1 MVPTDSNLAGF
12 GEFLL
17 KHLSEGMALQAV
29 GAVAGHEGPIQVMLV
44 PKGLEAKS
52 VRPFLEEYRQRPD
65 RREGTAV
72 MQDLESFIA
81 LTNRFK
87 DDNTALFADASG
99 TSPSLLAVL
108 DYHERVNILPAP
120 GDTEGLAEFHPDA
133 LPRFGRHRVSYE
145 FPLSDEWT
153 AWTKSDGVKMTQT
166 EFASFLED
174 RGIDILPP
182 PTFEGQ
188 ISEADAHLQRLA
200 TLIKGRFAGP
210 ERLMDLSRNLA
221 VHENAKVIAA
231 TNLSSGEGNVTFE
244 TEHTDSQ
251 GQKLEVPNLFCIAIP
266 VFEHGAR
273 YRVVVRLRYRKEGSS
288 LKWFYDLY
296 RADTVF
302 DDALRQACAKAREE
316 TGLPLFLGKP
326 EVQRNG
332 RD

>member
-1 MVPTDSNLAGF
+1 MVPTESNLAGL

-17 KHLSEGMALQAV
+17 KHMSEGAALQPV
-29 GAVAGHEGPIQVMLV
+29 GDVAGHEAPVQIMLV

-72 MQDLESFIA
+72 MQDLDSFIA

-108 DYHERVNILPAP
+108 DYHERVNILPAL

-133 LPRFGRHRVSYE
+133 LPRFGRHRVLYE
-145 FPLSDEWT
+145 FPLSDEWK
-153 AWTKSDGVKMTQT
+153 AWTTNNGRKMTQT

-182 PTFEGQ
+182 PTFEGE

-200 TLIKGRFAGP
+200 TLINGRFAGP
-210 ERLMDLSRNLA
+210 ERLMDLSRSLA
-221 VHENAKVIAA
+221 VHENAKVAAA
-231 TNLSSGEGNVTFE
+231 TNLSSGEGSITFE
-244 TEHTDSQ
+244 TEHTDSA
-251 GQKLEVPNLFCIAIP
+251 GQKLEVPNLFCVAIP

-273 YRVVVRLRYRKEGSS
+273 YRVVVRLRYRKNGSS
-288 LKWFYDLY
+288 LNWFYDLY

-326 EVQRNG
+326 EVPRTG